1 MTIYYSPSKEGFYD
15 TSVISYPSLP
25 EDCVQVTSSQRKIFI
40 EEMNNKNKR
49 LVVVEGKLRL
59 EDRPVVVTW
68 QSIRDKRNSLLND
81 SDFTQIADYNGNKEA
96 WAEYRQALR
105 DIPQTFSDPY
115 DVVWPIRPIS

>member
-68 QSIRDKRNSLLND
+68 QSIRDKRR
-81 SDFTQIADYNGNKEA
+81 A
-96 WAEYRQALR
+96 
-105 DIPQTFSDPY
+105 TFF
-115 DVVWPIRPIS
+115 